1 MKGQL
6 FNMNGKILR
15 MNGLSMM
22 KGIVSEVDASEN
34 EMALQKIK
42 TTVISTL
49 RFLPK

>member
-22 KGIVSEVDASEN
+22 KGIVSEVDASE
-34 EMALQKIK
+34 MKWLFRK
-42 TTVISTL
+42 
-49 RFLPK
+49 